1 MNIEFLP
8 ISEDS
13 QNILIGTLKLYKGG
27 NGFIFQ
33 EVIEELKELGGGKV
47 DTRKSLLFHNDG
59 NNMAVS
65 LKDVSEGWNLS
76 RQCEKDIVSI
86 SKMTFMPTATN

>member
-1 MNIEFLP
+1 M
-8 ISEDS
+8 
-13 QNILIGTLKLYKGG
+13 GTFSVLEYIQYCL
-27 NGFIFQ
+27 FFQ

-65 LKDVSEGWNLS
+65 LKDVSDGWNLS
-76 RQCEKDIVSI
+76 QQCEKDVVSI
-86 SKMTFMPTATN
+86 ITNYIHAYSN